1 MYLYSGRVDLDCILY
16 IYIYVETNIPKLSK
30 LWLKWPSGRQCFK
43 IVRQS
48 YSVQRLVELFPKN
61 GYTKSR
67 CPTQSTPFWKF
78 SSILSSWPQCRQK
91 TTKQISRA
99 VRVKNGDWTLQNI
112 CVSSFSMLIYAY
124 LLKYHWKNAETPETT
139 KRNKQLFN
147 CSRFKFVSIAGIP
160 ISVAKS
166 TFCGHMFMSFAQSV
180 GREHHQKLG
189 LSQLASHVK

>member
-1 MYLYSGRVDLDCILY
+1 MTVRKAMFQDCPAKLLSPNVGWISPSKWLCK
-16 IYIYVETNIPKLSK
+16 IPLS
-30 LWLKWPSGRQCFK
+30 
-43 IVRQS
+43 
-48 YSVQRLVELFPKN
+48 
-61 GYTKSR
+61 YTKH
-67 CPTQSTPFWKF
+67 PFWKF
-78 SSILSSWPQCRQK
+78 SSMLSSWPQCRQK
-91 TTKQISRA
+91 TTKQMSRA

-166 TFCGHMFMSFAQSV
+166 TFCGHKFMSFAQSV

-189 LSQLASHVK
+189 LSQLASHSCQVVWILTC